1 MATQLVRDRVILLE
15 GIVGST
21 AYGLNH
27 ADSDIDRLGVFVAP
41 SIEIA
46 GLHWH
51 NDKESIVSSSP
62 DKTYHE
68 ARKFLRLFMGGNP
81 TIVEFLYLE
90 NYTVRTVL
98 GADLLAI
105 RDNLINPDRIF
116 ASYSGYAKSQLFRYA
131 DSFDVR
137 PDRRVKMARHAYR
150 LMEQGTELL
159 LTGKITVKIAD
170 TTVYGEINNNSVI
183 ENRKLLGEKFAEFM
197 QIKVDSKNFPAEFE
211 PAIADE
217 WLRTLRLLY
226 ME

>member
-1 MATQLVRDRVILLE
+1 MTTQLVRNRVILLE
-15 GIVGST
+15 GVVGST

-27 ADSDIDRLGVFVAP
+27 ENSDIDTLGVFVAP

-46 GLHWH
+46 GLHWK
-51 NDKESIVSSSP
+51 DQKESIVTNSP

-81 TIVEFLYLE
+81 TIVEFLFLE

-105 RDNLINPDRIF
+105 RDNLINPDRVF
-116 ASYSGYAKSQLFRYA
+116 ASYGGYAKSQLVRYA
-131 DSFDVR
+131 ESFDVKIE
-137 PDRRVKMARHAYR
+137 RRTKMARHAYR
-150 LMEQGTELL
+150 LLEQGTELL
-159 LTGKITVKIAD
+159 LTGKITVKVSD
-170 TTVYGEINNNSVI
+170 LSVYEEINNNSI
-183 ENRKLLGEKFAEFM
+183 TDNLTLLGKKYAEFM
-197 QIKVDSKNFPAEFE
+197 NTKVDPSNFSAEFE